1 MKRMNAL
8 QHRGGK
14 ARLERADSRG
24 RVLSGILPALVCCSL
39 VLTPRGARAQASSST
54 GRIEGS
60 VTDSTGGAV
69 GGVRVTAKNL
79 ATGMSKEQTT
89 DSAGNFIF
97 TNLVPGAYEVNF
109 QKEGFSGTPT
119 KGSVAVGTTT
129 SLHAVLAVGNIETR
143 VDVEANQPLV
153 DQSTSSVSSVIGQ
166 ETIGTLPL
174 NGRNFIDYVLL
185 TPGATTDGDF
195 GMVSFNGVAGNYNNY
210 SVDGA
215 NDNNAFFAQQV
226 GRGTIPFQFSEDV
239 IQEFQ
244 VTSNGFAAEFG
255 QAGGGLVNSVTK
267 SGGNDIHGDA
277 YYYFLD
283 SALNA
288 NDAINKER
296 GIARPANRRQQFGAS
311 LSGPVIK
318 DKLFYF
324 VNYEGQVRNEP
335 VTVNNSPAVSGL
347 PPDFFAQNPTL
358 KAQVDAAS
366 GLFPRSFNQDAAF
379 AKLSGAAGAKST
391 FNLSY
396 NFQHFVSPHGYF
408 ITPTSTGDSL
418 DLTDGSTSHF
428 IQASLFT
435 NFDSSSFNE
444 LRVHFLNDHHE
455 DLPPT
460 PASQTTTVVQNPDTG
475 FAFGGNRFQLSTS
488 DQRWEFSDNFTKL
501 AGRHTLKGGV
511 DVNVNHDSDYFLYG
525 PKGVYTFQDLPSVA
539 TGNYQFYLQ
548 SFGETT
554 TNFTTPTYSVFA
566 QDEFRVSPQVT
577 LNYGLRWDLQKY
589 AQPKVCNPA
598 FPPTCSIPIDYHNFA
613 PRVGFSYLLDRN
625 GRTVLR
631 GSGGIFYLQN
641 NYLDLSQALVENGI
655 LRQFVFIAGPAFGNS
670 NPLVTYP
677 NTLPAFP
684 SGAGGTAS
692 LNTIDPNFKSPYVEQ
707 ANVNIEHQFGS
718 HTALRVGYVYT
729 HGLRLG
735 GNGVVRAQI
744 AAYDVNLVP
753 PDQQTN
759 FGGSFNTD
767 TVIFPDGH
775 SVVVP
780 DSSAIEGFLNPNFS
794 SIGVIKNTGSSVYN
808 ALQVLLR
815 YSSEQVHGSVAYTL
829 SKATDQGIGYYNQF
843 DLASQ
848 HGLSVLDQTHRLVVA
863 GSWSPKGGALK
874 DFTFSTVATVAS
886 GRPYSALLDSA
897 EPNFQ
902 LVPGEAF
909 NSFRTPYTEDVDLT
923 ASRSFSLGPRAHLHL
938 TAQVYNVLNHQNF
951 QPAVNQ
957 IQYTTTQSGNVFT
970 LTPNPQFGVPVAI
983 SIRNGSRNVQF
994 AVRVEF

>member
-1 MKRMNAL
+1 MRLINPMEC
-8 QHRGGK
+8 R
-14 ARLERADSRG
+14 RLEGVRMLTMTTLLA
-24 RVLSGILPALVCCSL
+24 LLCALV
-39 VLTPRGARAQASSST
+39 PAKGAFAQASSST
-54 GRIEGS
+54 GRIEGT
-60 VTDSTGGAV
+60 VTDSTGGAIA
-69 GGVRVTAKNL
+69 GATVTARNT
-79 ATGMSKEQTT
+79 ATGIAARQTT
-89 DSAGNFIF
+89 DNTGHYVF
-97 TNLVPGAYEVNF
+97 TNLAPGSYEVSF
-109 QKEGFSGTPT
+109 EKQGFTGQPMKALVT
-119 KGSVAVGTTT
+119 VGTTT
-129 SLHAVLAVGNIETR
+129 SLQAVLAVGNIETR
-143 VDVEANQPLV
+143 VEVEASQPLV
-153 DQSTSSVSSVIGQ
+153 DPSTSSISSVIGQ

-174 NGRNFIDYVLL
+174 NGRNFVDYVLL
-185 TPGATTDGDF
+185 TPGVTTDGDF
-195 GMVSFNGVAGNYNNY
+195 GMVSFNGIAGNFNNY

-215 NDNNAFFAQQV
+215 NDNNGFFSQQV

-244 VTSNGFAAEFG
+244 VTSNGFEAEFG

-267 SGGNDIHGDA
+267 SGANDLHGDA

-288 NDAINKER
+288 NDAINIER
-296 GIARPANRRQQFGAS
+296 GIAKPANRRHQFGAS
-311 LSGPVIK
+311 LAGPVIK

-324 VNYEGQVRNEP
+324 VNYEGQLRNEP
-335 VTVNNSPAVSGL
+335 VTVNNSPALSGL
-347 PPDFFAQNPTL
+347 PPDFLAQNPAL
-358 KAQVDAAS
+358 AAQVNAAS
-366 GLFPRSFNQDAAF
+366 GLFPRSFNQNAAF
-379 AKLSGAAGAKST
+379 AKLSGAVGSRST

-428 IQASLFT
+428 VQASLLT
-435 NFDSSSFNE
+435 NFGSSSFNE
-444 LRVHFLNDHHE
+444 FRVHFLNDHHE
-455 DLPPT
+455 DLPPS
-460 PASQTTTVVQNPDTG
+460 PASQTTTVINNPDTG

-488 DQRWEFSDNFTKL
+488 DQRYEIADNFTKL
-501 AGRHTLKGGV
+501 QGRHTLKGGI
-511 DVNVNHDSDYFLYG
+511 DINVNHDSDYFLYG

-554 TNFTTPTYSVFA
+554 TNFTIPTYSAFA
-566 QDEFRVSPQVT
+566 QDEFRVSQRLT

-598 FPPTCSIPIDYHNFA
+598 FPPTCSIPIDYDNFA
-613 PRVGFSYLLDRN
+613 PRVGFSYLLDKN
-625 GRTVLR
+625 GHTVLR
-631 GSGGIFYLQN
+631 GSAGIFYLQVD
-641 NYLDLSQALVENGI
+641 YLDMSQALVENGI

-670 NPLVTYP
+670 NPPVTYP

-684 SGAGGTAS
+684 SGAGGTPS
-692 LNTIDPNFKSPYVEQ
+692 LNTIDPQFKSPYVEQ
-707 ANVNIEHQFGS
+707 ANVSVEHQFGG

-729 HGLRLG
+729 HGVKLLG
-735 GNGVVRAQI
+735 GANGVTRQAI
-744 AAYDVNLVP
+744 SGFDANLVP

-767 TVIFPDGH
+767 VVVFPDGH

-780 DSSAIEGFLNPNFS
+780 DSSAIEGFINPNFS
-794 SIGVIKNTGSSVYN
+794 SIGVVNNTGSSVYN
-808 ALQVLLR
+808 ALQLLLR
-815 YSSEQVHGSVAYTL
+815 YASDQFHASLAYTL
-829 SKATDQGIGYYNQF
+829 SKTTDQGTGYYNQF

-848 HGLSVLDQTHRLVVA
+848 RGLSSLDQTHRLVVA

-886 GRPYSALLDSA
+886 GRPYTALIGNA
-897 EPNFQ
+897 EPNFSM
-902 LVPGEAF
+902 VPGEAF

-923 ASRSFSLGPRAHLHL
+923 AARTFLVGPHTRLRL

-957 IQYTTTQSGNVFT
+957 VQYTTTQSGNVFT
-970 LTPNPQFGVPVAI
+970 LTPNPNFGAPVAI